1 MTTTDTTEVIL
12 DAAQELVQLRGF
24 NAFSYR
30 DIANRIGIRTAS
42 IHYHFP
48 KKDDLARTLIRRYHA
63 RFLDALRQIGR
74 GNPRPQTRLTEYM
87 ALFFSLSSQG
97 DRLCLFAVFSADL
110 TSLSEEVRQEIRA
123 FYDTNVDWL
132 RLILE
137 EGQRTGAFAFSGS
150 SEEMARGIFALLEG
164 EILVTRAFSSTSR
177 DTSVLPVV
185 RSLLNW
191 QDDRPARGDTPDP
204 DKMEQTHSAQSHS
217 SHV

>member
-1 MTTTDTTEVIL
+1 
-12 DAAQELVQLRGF
+12 
-24 NAFSYR
+24 
-30 DIANRIGIRTAS
+30 
-42 IHYHFP
+42 
-48 KKDDLARTLIRRYHA
+48 
-63 RFLDALRQIGR
+63 
-74 GNPRPQTRLTEYM
+74 M